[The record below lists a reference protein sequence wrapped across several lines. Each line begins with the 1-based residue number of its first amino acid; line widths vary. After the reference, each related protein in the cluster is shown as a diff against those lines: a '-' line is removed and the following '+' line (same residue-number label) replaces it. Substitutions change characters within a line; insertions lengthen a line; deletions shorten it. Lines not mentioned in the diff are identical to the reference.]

1 MRFFII
7 FSLLLMIHS
16 GGIVSQ
22 NDFRIMFYN
31 VENLF
36 DTDDDPLK
44 DDDDFRPDGFMRWTP
59 WKYWEKLRNI
69 TRVITAVGGMQS
81 PALVGLCE
89 IENDSVLFD
98 LTKRSPLRAQEYEY
112 IITDSPDDRGI
123 DVALLYQRHQF
134 KPLHTCEYE
143 IRFSRKNIR
152 PTRNILHVV
161 GEVLNSDTLDLFV
174 CHFPSRS
181 GGQRETEPARIEAAA
196 LLKNKADSL
205 FTLRENAHIIIMGD
219 FNDHPGN
226 KSLSQILEA
235 GSIRSPLQKDK
246 LYNLFY
252 HQAEDSEF
260 GTYKYQGK
268 WEILDQFI
276 VSGNILMKENNLH
289 VKNKEAHIFN
299 AGFLLEEDERYYGK
313 KPYRTNVGPRYIGGF
328 SDHLPIYM
336 DLSVIPE
343 YQ

>member
-1 MRFFII
+1 MRLII
-7 FSLLLMIHS
+7 ILSSFLIVHTV
-16 GGIVSQ
+16 GIVSQ

-36 DTDDDPLK
+36 DAHDDPK
-44 DDDDFRPDGFMRWTP
+44 KEDDDFLPDGFMRWTP
-59 WKYWEKLRNI
+59 RKYWEKLRNI

-134 KPLHTCEYE
+134 KPLQTCEYE
-143 IRFSRKNIR
+143 IRFKRKDVR

-161 GEVLNSDTLDLFV
+161 GEVLNGNIIDIFV

-181 GGQRETEPARIEAAA
+181 GGQRETEPARMEAAA
-196 LLKNKADSL
+196 FLKNKTDSL
-205 FTLRENAHIIIMGD
+205 FSIRENAQIIIMGD

-226 KSLSQILEA
+226 KSLSQILNA
-235 GSIRSPLQKDK
+235 RNIRSTIQKDK
-246 LYNLFY
+246 LYNLF
-252 HQAEDSEF
+252 HHRTKNTGS
-260 GTYKYQGK
+260 GTYKYQGQ

-276 VSGNILMKENNLH
+276 VSGNILMKEGSLR
-289 VKNKEAHIFN
+289 VKNNEAHIFN
-299 AGFLLEEDERYYGK
+299 ADFLLEDDERYYGK

-328 SDHLPIYM
+328 SDHLPIYT
-336 DLSVIPE
+336 DLSVILE
-343 YQ
+343 YP

>member
-1 MRFFII
+1 MRYFII
-7 FSLLLMIHS
+7 LSFLLIIHNT
-16 GGIVSQ
+16 GVVAQ

-36 DTDDDPLK
+36 DPHDDPLK
-44 DDDDFRPDGFMRWTP
+44 EDDDFLPDGFVRWTP

-81 PALVGLCE
+81 PALIGLCE
-89 IENDSVLFD
+89 VENDSVLFD

-134 KPLHTCEYE
+134 RPLQTTEYE

-152 PTRNILHVV
+152 PTRNILHVT
-161 GEVLNSDTLDLFV
+161 GEVINGDTLDVLV

-181 GGQRETEPARIEAAA
+181 GGQRETEPARIEAAT
-196 LLKNKADSL
+196 LLKRKTDSL
-205 FTLRENAHIIIMGD
+205 FTLRENTHIIIMGD
-219 FNDHPGN
+219 FNDHPNN
-226 KSLSQILEA
+226 KSLSQILDA
-235 GSIRSPLQKDK
+235 KSLQSPLRRNR

-252 HQAEDSEF
+252 HRLKEPEF
-260 GTYKYQGK
+260 GSYKYQGK
-268 WEILDQFI
+268 WDILDQFI
-276 VSGNILMKENNLH
+276 VSGNLLMEESSTR
-289 VKNKEAHIFN
+289 VKNNEAYIFK
-299 AGFLLEEDERYYGK
+299 ADFLLEDDERYYGK

-328 SDHLPIYM
+328 SDHLPVYM
-336 DLSVIPE
+336 DLNLTLEHP
-343 YQ
+343 

>member
-1 MRFFII
+1 
-7 FSLLLMIHS
+7 
-16 GGIVSQ
+16 
-22 NDFRIMFYN
+22 
-31 VENLF
+31 
-36 DTDDDPLK
+36 
-44 DDDDFRPDGFMRWTP
+44 
-59 WKYWEKLRNI
+59 
-69 TRVITAVGGMQS
+69 
-81 PALVGLCE
+81 
-89 IENDSVLFD
+89 
-98 LTKRSPLRAQEYEY
+98 
-112 IITDSPDDRGI
+112 
-123 DVALLYQRHQF
+123 
-134 KPLHTCEYE
+134 
-143 IRFSRKNIR
+143 
-152 PTRNILHVV
+152 
-161 GEVLNSDTLDLFV
+161 
-174 CHFPSRS
+174 
-181 GGQRETEPARIEAAA
+181 
-196 LLKNKADSL
+196 
-205 FTLRENAHIIIMGD
+205 MGD